1 MFKEAVVLQD
11 EGLAIEPFDSDDM
24 MEFKA
29 MHEQLA
35 IVDNLIQ
42 DMEMGVSNAEVV
54 ALEAICPGVIM
65 SNWPQGGF
73 TLNKSKTNLKVA
85 IEAAEEA
92 QKGLIRRMID
102 WIVSK
107 FKAFIKWVGQ
117 KLGLVSKSAPDKV
130 QELKESVAELHIAVG
145 KATKLDVAAVSKLGD
160 EYHEKLMNVLAN
172 QYYREVVLRK
182 GSLAQEL
189 DDILD
194 QVGNAIDNVTTISD
208 AIDAETYA
216 RKSQKMHPAKVK
228 VGTMD
233 SFADISKAT
242 QEYCADLSKRMRD
255 ASHSISNEKA
265 GTAGEQQLSPL
276 LAKTVTELD
285 ATVQH
290 YFTKRDMDSFGELYE
305 AALKKFEDHANKL
318 SGLNPKEGK
327 AFSDYA
333 AFVLQMSHMMV
344 TVLALNATIIL
355 ASIRFVAQLT
365 IDYHNGLD
373 AILKKDGEK

>member
-1 MFKEAVVLQD
+1 MSQEAVALQD

-29 MHEQLA
+29 MQEQLA
-35 IVDNLIQ
+35 LVDNLIQ

-130 QELKESVAELHIAVG
+130 QELKESVAELYIAVG
-145 KATKLDVAAVSKLGD
+145 KATKLDVAAVGKLGD

-228 VGTMD
+228 VGMSD
-233 SFADISKAT
+233 SFADILKAT
-242 QEYCADLSKRMRD
+242 QAYCADLSERMRD
-255 ASHSISNEKA
+255 AAASISNEKA
-265 GTAGEQQLSPL
+265 GSEQLSPL
-276 LAKTVTELD
+276 LDKMIGELD

-290 YFTKRDMDSFGELYE
+290 YFTKRDLDSFGELYE

-333 AFVLQMSHMMV
+333 AFVLQMSHAMV

-365 IDYHNGLD
+365 IDYNNGLD
-373 AILKKDGEK
+373 AILKKGNEK

>member
-1 MFKEAVVLQD
+1 MSQEAVALQD
-11 EGLAIEPFDSDDM
+11 VGLAIEPFDSDDM

-29 MHEQLA
+29 MQEQLA

-85 IEAAEEA
+85 VEAAEEA

-102 WIVSK
+102 WVVSK

-145 KATKLDVAAVSKLGD
+145 KATKLDVVAVGKLGD

-216 RKSQKMHPAKVK
+216 RKSQRMHPAKVK

-242 QEYCADLSKRMRD
+242 QAYCADLSKRMRD
-255 ASHSISNEKA
+255 AAATISNEKA
-265 GTAGEQQLSPL
+265 GSEQLSPL

-290 YFTKRDMDSFGELYE
+290 YFTKRDLDSFGELYE

-333 AFVLQMSHMMV
+333 AFVLQMSHAMV
-344 TVLALNATIIL
+344 SVLALNATIIL

-373 AILKKDGEK
+373 AILKKAGEK

>member
-1 MFKEAVVLQD
+1 MFEEAVALQD

-29 MHEQLA
+29 MQEQLA

-73 TLNKSKTNLKVA
+73 TLNKSKTNLNVA
-85 IEAAEEA
+85 MEAAEEA

-102 WIVSK
+102 WVVSK

-145 KATKLDVAAVSKLGD
+145 KATKLDVAAVGKLGD

-216 RKSQKMHPAKVK
+216 RKSQRMHPAKVK

-242 QEYCADLSKRMRD
+242 QAYCADLSKRMRD
-255 ASHSISNEKA
+255 AAASISNEKA
-265 GTAGEQQLSPL
+265 SSEQLSPL
-276 LAKTVTELD
+276 LDKTITELD

-290 YFTKRDMDSFGELYE
+290 YFTKRDLDSFGELYE

-333 AFVLQMSHMMV
+333 AFVLQMSHAMV
-344 TVLALNATIIL
+344 SVLALNATIIL

-373 AILKKDGEK
+373 AIVKKGNEK